1 MSDQQAPIQQTVDP
15 FAEIKAQLDKAAKIG
30 QKILAP
36 FLYIICGSGGAVLA
50 IGMSSPHSDFP
61 AWQTGAIVGLIIA
74 WLLVRASYYLIK
86 WALVVLGIYVIG
98 TIS

>member
-1 MSDQQAPIQQTVDP
+1 MSGPKAPNQQPDDP
-15 FAEIKAQLDKAAKIG
+15 FAEIKERLDKAARIG

-36 FLYIICGSGGAVLA
+36 FLYIICGGGGVVLA

-61 AWQTGAIVGLIIA
+61 AWPTGAIVGVIIA
-74 WLLVRASYYLIK
+74 WLVVRASYYLIK
-86 WALVVLGIYVIG
+86 WALVVLGIYAIG